1 MKDYSTIC
9 LHCSYP
15 LDGIGSTQCP
25 ECGQAFD
32 PADPSTFKR
41 VLSDPVRIA
50 RRPITEAN
58 TAMMTLEREG
68 IPATVHEESGG
79 VIGHIDLPQG
89 SIWVNK
95 SDESRAEDI
104 LKDIKDEPSSG
115 ERWTCPSCGEVLE
128 PQFEVC
134 WNCGAAR
141 EETGEP

>member
-1 MKDYSTIC
+1 MDHCSKTC
-9 LHCSYP
+9 LHCNYP
-15 LDGIGSTQCP
+15 LDGIDSMSCP
-25 ECGQAFD
+25 ECGQQFD
-32 PADPSTFKR
+32 PGDPSTFKR
-41 VLSDPVRIA
+41 VLNDPVRIA

-58 TAMMTLEREG
+58 TAMLTLESEG
-68 IPATVHEESGG
+68 IPTAVHEESGG

-95 SDESRAEDI
+95 SDESRARE
-104 LKDIKDEPSSG
+104 LLENIKDEPIST

-141 EETGEP
+141 EEFGTP